1 MAKRRQAPFG
11 EHRQAE
17 NRLSHGLNTEQTLRT
32 KTRFVRLFRVFSVFN
47 PWLNFLFE
55 MTTYPAESFRRKNNR
70 HLCLNRGSARWL
82 ALFVQFWVTAASCA
96 APCVAADDF
105 DTVVAPLLARKCLAC
120 HNPTEKKGGLDL
132 TGAKSAQAGG
142 ESGVVLVAGKPGESL
157 LWERISNGEMPPKK
171 SLTDAEQQ
179 VLKKWIGDGAKWGA
193 DPIDPFRY
201 SSESR
206 AGYDWW
212 SLKEIKRPVP
222 PGVKNDAWERINPID
237 NFVQAALAERSLK
250 PAPRAD
256 KRVLIRRL
264 SFDLLGL
271 PPEPKDVAD
280 FLTDDAPDAYARLVE
295 RYLKSPHYGER
306 WGRHWLDVVRFGE
319 SQGFERDKLRPNSW
333 PYRDWVIGAFN
344 DDLPY
349 DEFVRCQLAGDVIHP
364 DDPRGTIATGFLVA
378 APWDEVGQTQQSA
391 AMRAVVRQDE
401 LEDLIG
407 ATAQT
412 FLGLTVNCARCHD
425 HKFDPVT
432 QTEYYRLG
440 AVFAGTKHGDRD
452 SVQPGAASATAV
464 QRRQELANAETAL
477 IEQLEVIEA
486 PARRHVLAKRSAAV
500 VPAAARPAPISRWEF
515 DTDLRDTIG
524 SLHGTAFG
532 QARVEGG
539 RLLLDGKD
547 SYVATAPLP
556 KDLSARTLEVW
567 LLLANLEQRGG
578 GAMTVQSST
587 GAIFDAV
594 VFGEK
599 EPGKWMAGSNG
610 FTRWQSL
617 NGLPETEA
625 ARSIVQ
631 VVLVFGSDRTIT
643 AYRNGRRYGSPYTA
657 ASLATYEAGK
667 SQVLFG
673 LRHSPPGGDRFLA
686 AEIDRAALYDRALTP
701 DEIAA
706 LAGVAS
712 DTVTDDQL
720 IASLSLNAASEYR
733 RLQFELSRAR
743 SESRL
748 LTGGKTYAVVPAA
761 PEATFVLSRGNPSQ
775 KQAGVGPGGIRSL
788 AGLSPDLGLAENA
801 PEGDRR
807 KRLAEWITDIH
818 NPLTPRVIVN
828 RLWHYHF
835 GTGIVDTPNDLGFN
849 GGRPAH
855 PELLDWLAS
864 ELLSPTPPRG
874 KGGAYEPKSQVPSPW
889 SLKHLHRLI
898 VTSATYCQSS
908 APDAE
913 AAKVDAGNRLLW
925 RYGPQRLEAEAL
937 RDAMLVVSGEFNPQ
951 MGGPGFHDFRTFTFN
966 SQFYEPV
973 DPIGYEFNRRTVYRT
988 WVRSGRNDF
997 LDVFDC
1003 PDPSTTAPKRA
1014 VTTTPLQA
1022 LALMNNSFTL
1032 RMAAR
1037 FAARCD
1043 REAPAGLE
1051 DQIALAYDLAYNRR
1065 PREAELIE
1073 AKQFA
1078 ARHGLT
1084 ALCRVLFNSN
1094 EFLYV
1099 D

>member
-1 MAKRRQAPFG
+1 MSPTCP
-11 EHRQAE
+11 
-17 NRLSHGLNTEQTLRT
+17 NRCTVSWVALL
-32 KTRFVRLFRVFSVFN
+32 V
-47 PWLNFLFE
+47 
-55 MTTYPAESFRRKNNR
+55 A
-70 HLCLNRGSARWL
+70 LCHS
-82 ALFVQFWVTAASCA
+82 A
-96 APCVAADDF
+96 APCAGADDF
-105 DTVVAPLLARKCLAC
+105 DTVVAPLLVRKCLAC

-132 TGAKSAQAGG
+132 SGAKSAFAGG
-142 ESGVVLVAGKPGESL
+142 DSGSAIVAGRPGESL
-157 LWERISNGEMPPKK
+157 LWERVSQNEMPPKK
-171 SLTDAEQQ
+171 PLSDEEKLVFQTWIRDA
-179 VLKKWIGDGAKWGA
+179 AKWGT

-201 SSESR
+201 TSESR

-212 SLKEIKRPVP
+212 SLKAIRRPKLPAV
-222 PGVKNDAWERINPID
+222 VDRAWEHNEID
-237 NFVQAALAERSLK
+237 RFVLAALESRGLK
-250 PAPRAD
+250 PSSRAD

-271 PPEPKDVAD
+271 PPGPEEVAA
-280 FLTDDAPDAYARLVE
+280 FIADDSPDAYSRLVD
-295 RYLKSPHYGER
+295 RFLKSPHYGER

-319 SQGFERDKLRPNSW
+319 SQGFERDKLRPNAW
-333 PYRDWVIGAFN
+333 PYRDWVIAALN
-344 DDLPY
+344 DDMPY
-349 DEFVRCQLAGDVIHP
+349 NEFVRRQLAGDVIHP
-364 DDPRGTIATGFLVA
+364 DDPRATIATGFLVA

-432 QTEYYRLG
+432 QTEYYRLA
-440 AVFAGTKHGDRD
+440 AVFAGVKHGDRE
-452 SVQPGAASATAV
+452 SLQPGAVLSQDFRADEL
-464 QRRQELANAETAL
+464 RQHLTRVETGL
-477 IEQLEVIEA
+477 LEQLAALEEPVRRSILAARSVAAA
-486 PARRHVLAKRSAAV
+486 PAAE
-500 VPAAARPAPISRWEF
+500 RPAPVARWEF
-515 DTDLRDTIG
+515 DEDLRDTIG

-532 QARVEGG
+532 QARVEKG

-547 SYVATAPLP
+547 SFVATAPLQT
-556 KDLSARTLEVW
+556 DLSAKTLEVW
-567 LLLANLEQRGG
+567 LTLANLEQRGG
-578 GAMTVQSST
+578 GAMAVQSST
-587 GAIFDAV
+587 GAVFDAI

-610 FTRWQSL
+610 FSRWQSFNSPSEL
-617 NGLPETEA
+617 HA
-625 ARSIVQ
+625 DRSMVQ
-631 VVLVFGSDRTIT
+631 VAIVYGSDRTIT
-643 AYRNGRRYGSPYTA
+643 AYRNGRRYGTAYTA
-657 ASLATYEAGK
+657 SSLATYESGK

-686 AEIDRAALYDRALTP
+686 AQIDRAALYDRALTP
-701 DEIAA
+701 EEVAA

-712 DTVTDDQL
+712 DTVTDEQIL
-720 IASLSLNAASEYR
+720 AGLSRDGAR
-733 RLQFELSRAR
+733 RHRQLQFELSRVR
-743 SESRL
+743 TENRL
-748 LTGGKTYAVVPAA
+748 LAGGKTYAVVPAS
-761 PEATFVLSRGNPSQ
+761 PEATFILARGNPAQQGAAVS
-775 KQAGVGPGGIRSL
+775 PGAIRSL
-788 AGLSPDLGLAENA
+788 AGLSPDLQLADGS

-807 KRLAEWITDIH
+807 KRLAEWITDVK

-849 GGRPAH
+849 GGRPSH
-855 PELLDWLAS
+855 PELLDWLAA
-864 ELLSPTPPRG
+864 ELLLPSIPHQKSEIPN
-874 KGGAYEPKSQVPSPW
+874 PKSEMSSAW

-908 APDAE
+908 APQAQ
-913 AAKVDAGNRLLW
+913 AIRVDAGNRLLW
-925 RYGPQRLEAEAL
+925 RYSPQRLEAEAL
-937 RDAMLVVSGEFNPQ
+937 RDSMLVVAGELNPQ

-973 DPIGYEFNRRTVYRT
+973 DAIGYEFNRRTVYRT
-988 WVRSGRNDF
+988 WVRSGRNEF

-1003 PDPSTTAPKRA
+1003 PDPSTTAPRRA

-1022 LALMNNSFTL
+1022 LALLNNSFTL

-1037 FAARCD
+1037 MAARCEG
-1043 REAPAGLE
+1043 EASAGLD
-1051 DQIALAYDLAYNRR
+1051 DQISLAYDLAYNRR
-1065 PREAELIE
+1065 PSQAELVE

-1078 ARHGLT
+1078 SRHGL
-1084 ALCRVLFNSN
+1084 AAFCRVIFNSN